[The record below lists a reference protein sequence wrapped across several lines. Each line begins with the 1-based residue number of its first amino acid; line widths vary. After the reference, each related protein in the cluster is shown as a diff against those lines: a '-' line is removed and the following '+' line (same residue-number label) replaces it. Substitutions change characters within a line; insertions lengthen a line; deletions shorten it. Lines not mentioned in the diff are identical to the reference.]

1 MVYEIS
7 RLGRWCGAPTSDTA
21 RKKTG
26 RCLRQPIEGSGPGVT
41 PRKKVVKRGVFPLDR
56 SPLIG
61 AFPILPCTC
70 PAQHKRRLTGQGAK
84 RPLTMGATRIL
95 VACGGVKTQVFM
107 DVSYTLSRKNL
118 TPEAKASRIWK
129 APPSASPAVLC
140 AWNGPTRTGT
150 ADEASGGETW
160 SSSAGSARSAARA
173 INGMTGTS
181 T

>member
-1 MVYEIS
+1 LIL
-7 RLGRWCGAPTSDTA
+7 LGGWCGAPTSDTA

-61 AFPILPCTC
+61 AFPILPCAC

-84 RPLTMGATRIL
+84 RPLDHGSHA
-95 VACGGVKTQVFM
+95 
-107 DVSYTLSRKNL
+107 YTCCMRRGEDTGLHGRFLYSVEKEPF
-118 TPEAKASRIWK
+118 PEAKALRIWK

-150 ADEASGGETW
+150 AGEASGGETW
-160 SSSAGSARSAARA
+160 SSSAGSVRSAAHA
-173 INGMTGTS
+173 INGMTGTG